1 MLKILIDS
9 SKTSGMS
16 IVQLV
21 TGIVASVLWARY
33 LGPEQFGLFVFAMVI
48 CSTCAL
54 IMNPSLYAAANFYL
68 SKGKCSVGAL
78 WTTLLLCSLLVSL
91 LASLCSYVIWTWFY
105 GNSVQNEWLVWA
117 LFPTIITGSVL
128 QANFSGVMYGNQK
141 VNLITV
147 WNTTTSIFYSVG
159 TLIIVGLSL
168 APTWRVACTLSALSQ
183 LINGAGLLFLS
194 YPKDKISPG
203 NFSASGLRAQ
213 AKELTKYGL
222 AVYPGRIASFLSYR
236 IDSYFIMA
244 MLGSSAVG
252 IYGLA
257 TSLAELLWVLPSA
270 ISLILLPNL
279 AKLEVEVA
287 AKRTLNTSQIVMLI
301 MFILAFFMACL
312 ANLLI
317 PLLYGADY
325 YEAYQP
331 LLWLLPGVVSFA
343 VAKIL
348 EPFFQSRHKPS
359 LPTFAAIIG
368 MLVNIVANLILIPQ
382 LGLVGAALA
391 SSISYATQVLILAYL
406 WGKMNNRPW
415 WPLFVPNVALER

>member
-9 SKTSGMS
+9 SKTSAMS

-21 TGIVASVLWARY
+21 TGMVASILWARY
-33 LGPEQFGLFVFAMVI
+33 LGPEQFGLFVFAIVI
-48 CSTCAL
+48 CSTSAL
-54 IMNPSLYAAANFYL
+54 MMNPSLYAAANFYL

-78 WTTLLLCSLLVSL
+78 WTPLLLCSLLVSL
-91 LASLCSYVIWTWFY
+91 LASLCSYLIWAWLY
-105 GNSVQNEWLVWA
+105 GNSGQNELLVWV

-141 VNLITV
+141 VNLITA
-147 WNTTTSIFYSVG
+147 WNTITSTSYAVCIF
-159 TLIIVGLSL
+159 IIVALSL
-168 APTWRVACTLSALSQ
+168 PPTWRVACTLFALSQ
-183 LINGAGLLFLS
+183 LINGVGLLFLS
-194 YPKDKISPG
+194 YPKYEISRG
-203 NFSASGLRAQ
+203 NVSVSIFAQ
-213 AKELTKYGL
+213 AKELSRYGI

-236 IDSYFIMA
+236 IDSYFIMT

-257 TSLAELLWVLPSA
+257 TSLAELLWVLPNA
-270 ISLILLPNL
+270 INLILVPNL
-279 AKLEVEVA
+279 AKLEGKVA
-287 AKRTLNTSQIVMLI
+287 AKRTLNTSQIVMLV
-301 MFILAFFMACL
+301 MFISAFLIAYLADIF
-312 ANLLI
+312 I

-325 YEAYQP
+325 NEAYQP

-348 EPFFQSRHKPS
+348 EPFFQSRHQPS
-359 LPTFAAIIG
+359 WPTFAAIIG
-368 MLVNIVANLILIPQ
+368 LLVNVMANFILIPQ

-391 SSISYATQVLILAYL
+391 SSISYTIQVIVLAYL
-406 WGKMNNRPW
+406 WGKVNDRPW